1 MDARC
6 DMQIKF
12 NKSSGNAGFTL
23 AEMLVCFAIVGLTMG
38 GILTAYTNSALF
50 TTRAGYSLAAQAQAI
65 QVLER
70 VRAATWDTQAVPIVD
85 NTTNFLAQTVSV
97 LELPI
102 SGTNV
107 IYATN
112 HLLVSTVIV
121 SANPLTTVKMIQ
133 VDTTWPWNGQ
143 VASNSIVAYRSPDQ

>member
-1 MDARC
+1 
-6 DMQIKF
+6 MQMKF

-23 AEMLVCFAIVGLTMG
+23 PEMLVCFAIVGLTMG

-70 VRAATWDTQAVPIVD
+70 VRAATWDTQSVPVVD
-85 NTTNFLAQTVSV
+85 NTVNFPAQTVSV

-112 HLLVSTVIV
+112 HLSVTTVIV

-143 VASNSIVAYRSPDQ
+143 VSSNSIVAYRSPDQ